1 MPMTEYE
8 IIISEQA
15 AQDMEDI
22 YDYIYTVISM
32 PQTAMEQFNRI
43 ADAIETLSTLPTR
56 IKVMEDFKR
65 PEKQFR
71 QLLVDNFSVIF
82 TITEK
87 TVNIVRVAYSP
98 SNIAYKLNQ

>member
-1 MPMTEYE
+1 MTEYE

-15 AQDMEDI
+15 AKDMEDI
-22 YDYIYTVISM
+22 YDYIYTVIGM

-43 ADAIETLSTLPTR
+43 ADAIETLSTMPTR
-56 IKVMEDFKR
+56 IKIMEDCKN
-65 PEKQFR
+65 PESQFR

-82 TITEK
+82 TITAQ
-87 TVNIVRVAYSP
+87 TVNIIRIAYSP